1 MTSTEMKELLPNWN
15 IGGVPA
21 WINNNSWEISDEYI
35 LKIYKKREELERS
48 MVLLEALKDIGM
60 PVAEIVPVIEGDKYL
75 ERECVYYF
83 MTRKLP
89 GSSILTLREEPE
101 QIYSR
106 MGKVI
111 GKLHV
116 ALRELETHI
125 DFWDNSLFSEM
136 KGWIPGALSK
146 SNWKYIGKDDYQETV
161 NYLGTIYD
169 ELPKQLIHRD
179 VHFGNFLFEQGEFTG
194 YIDFDLSQ
202 KNIRI
207 FDIAYFLLGLL
218 CDEKHYGED
227 REKWFNL
234 VAWVISGYEESIPLE
249 EVEKTYLSTVME
261 CIEIL
266 FTAYFLS
273 VQEDRLAKDSAQL
286 FYFIKANANKIREK
300 ALDSDIM

>member
-1 MTSTEMKELLPNWN
+1 MTSTEMKELLPNWK
-15 IGGVPA
+15 IDGMPA
-21 WINNNSWEISDEYI
+21 WISNNSWDITDEYI
-35 LKIYKKREELERS
+35 LKIYEKREELKRS
-48 MVLLEALKDIGM
+48 IVLLEALKDIGM
-60 PVAEIVPVIEGDKYL
+60 PVAEIVPVIEGDMYL
-75 ERECVYYF
+75 ERESVYYL

-89 GSSILTLREEPE
+89 GSSMVNLSEEPE

-111 GKLHV
+111 GKLHA
-116 ALRELETHI
+116 ALRELEGHI

-136 KGWIPGALSK
+136 KGWIPENLCK
-146 SNWKYIGKDDYQETV
+146 SDWKYIGKKDYQETV
-161 NYLGTIYD
+161 NTLAAVYE

-207 FDIAYFLLGLL
+207 FDIAYFLSGLL
-218 CDEKHYGED
+218 CDEKNYGAD
-227 REKWFNL
+227 RENWFSL
-234 VAWVISGYEESIPLE
+234 VKWVINGYEESMPLE
-249 EVEKTYLSTVME
+249 TAEKVYLSTVME

-266 FTAYFLS
+266 FTGYFLS
-273 VQEDRLAKDSAQL
+273 VEEDRLAKDSAQL

>member
-1 MTSTEMKELLPNWN
+1 MTSTEMKELLPNWK
-15 IGGVPA
+15 IDGMPA
-21 WINNNSWEISDEYI
+21 WISNNSWDITDEYI
-35 LKIYKKREELERS
+35 LKIYEKREELKRS
-48 MVLLEALKDIGM
+48 IVLLEALKNIGM
-60 PVAEIVPVIEGDKYL
+60 PVAEIVPVIEGDMYL
-75 ERECVYYF
+75 ERESVYYL

-89 GSSILTLREEPE
+89 GSSMVNLSEEPE

-111 GKLHV
+111 GKLHA
-116 ALRELETHI
+116 ALRELEGHI

-136 KGWIPGALSK
+136 KGWIPENLCK
-146 SNWKYIGKDDYQETV
+146 SDWKYIGKKDYQETV
-161 NYLGTIYD
+161 NTLAAVYE

-207 FDIAYFLLGLL
+207 FDIAYFLSGLL
-218 CDEKHYGED
+218 CDEKNYGAD
-227 REKWFNL
+227 RENWFSL
-234 VAWVISGYEESIPLE
+234 VKWVINGYEESMPLE
-249 EVEKTYLSTVME
+249 TVEKVYLSTVME
-261 CIEIL
+261 CIEL
-266 FTAYFLS
+266 LYTAYFLS
-273 VQEDRLAKDSAQL
+273 VEEDRLAKDSAQL

>member
-15 IGGVPA
+15 IDGMPA
-21 WINNNSWEISDEYI
+21 WISNNSWDITDEYI
-35 LKIYKKREELERS
+35 LKIYEKREELKRS
-48 MVLLEALKDIGM
+48 IVLLEALKDIGM
-60 PVAEIVPVIEGDKYL
+60 PVAEIVPVIEGDMYL
-75 ERECVYYF
+75 ERESVYYL

-89 GSSILTLREEPE
+89 GSILNLREEPE
-101 QIYSR
+101 QIYGR

-111 GKLHV
+111 GKLHA
-116 ALRELETHI
+116 ALRELEGHI

-136 KGWIPGALSK
+136 KGWIPETLSK
-146 SNWKYIGKDDYQETV
+146 SNWKYIGKGDYQETV
-161 NYLGTIYD
+161 NTLEAVYE

-207 FDIAYFLLGLL
+207 FDIAYFLSGLL
-218 CDEKHYGED
+218 CDEKNYGAD
-227 REKWFNL
+227 RENWFSL
-234 VAWVISGYEESIPLE
+234 VKWVINGYEESMPLE
-249 EVEKTYLSTVME
+249 TVEKVYLSTVIE

-273 VQEDRLAKDSAQL
+273 VEEDRLAKDSAQL
-286 FYFIKANANKIREK
+286 FYFVKRNANKIREK
-300 ALDSDIM
+300 SLDSDIM

>member
-1 MTSTEMKELLPNWN
+1 MTSTEMKELVLNWN
-15 IGGVPA
+15 IDGMPV
-21 WINNNSWEISDEYI
+21 WISNNSWDISDEYI
-35 LKIYKKREELERS
+35 LKIYEKREELKRS
-48 MVLLEALKDIGM
+48 IVLLEALKDIGM

-75 ERECVYYF
+75 EREHVYYL

-89 GSSILTLREEPE
+89 GSSMVNLSEEPE

-116 ALRELETHI
+116 ALQELEGNI

-136 KGWIPGALSK
+136 KGWILETLSK
-146 SNWKYIGKDDYQETV
+146 NDWKYIGKEDYQETV
-161 NYLGTIYD
+161 NNLEAVYE

-218 CDEKHYGED
+218 CDEKNIETD
-227 REKWFNL
+227 REKWFDL
-234 VAWVISGYEESIPLE
+234 VVWVISGYEESIPLE
-249 EVEKTYLSTVME
+249 AVEKAHLSTVME

-273 VQEDRLAKDSAQL
+273 AQEDRLAKNAAQL
-286 FYFIKANANKIREK
+286 FYFVKENAKIIREK
-300 ALDSDIM
+300 ALDSDMM